1 LRLWEGRGGCWWWR
15 CLPRWLRSTWL
26 RRCLVGRRM
35 AIRRCGL
42 RMRSYCLWVHVWK
55 GLVLV
60 KAIGR
65 PILKEGS
72 LLVLIGLRWR
82 GRLRLSDR
90 VKRYVEMM
98 RLDIQTALPQLVHR
112 VVWRVWDL
120 WLAFLL

>member
-1 LRLWEGRGGCWWWR
+1 
-15 CLPRWLRSTWL
+15 
-26 RRCLVGRRM
+26 M

-42 RMRSYCLWVHVWK
+42 RMRSYRLWVRVWK

-65 PILKEGS
+65 PILKERS
-72 LLVLIGLRWR
+72 LLVLIGLRRR

-98 RLDIQTALPQLVHR
+98 RLDIQTALPQLVHG